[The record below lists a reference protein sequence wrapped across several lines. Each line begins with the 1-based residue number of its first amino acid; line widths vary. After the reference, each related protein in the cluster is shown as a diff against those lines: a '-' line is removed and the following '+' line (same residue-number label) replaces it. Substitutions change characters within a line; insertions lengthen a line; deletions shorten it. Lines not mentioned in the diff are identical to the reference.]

1 MTSSN
6 RTFGRA
12 LAHTIVTSWRPR
24 VVALIAMLV
33 GIALLQTPLFA
44 TLGFEHAL
52 ATAVFA
58 SCVGIDT
65 GSWLA
70 RRLCKGP
77 RPASLFELLLAVG
90 AAKLLAIALTVVP
103 IALATLRASWRPMCD
118 WQFGVLAEFGMP
130 VISAALGAVVGFTVA
145 LTVGAQRPIAARVV
159 PWLAL
164 LATAA
169 HGLWRF
175 YAAPPVFSYS
185 PLVGYFPGNLYDED
199 ITLNAA
205 FWWARLDAALVV
217 MAMFTFCLWRIDLAS
232 LRMQW
237 RGLRLSAGPRLALMV
252 CAVTSLAV
260 AGMRHQGG
268 RLGYAID
275 ASDIDSALGGR
286 IETKH
291 FIIHYD
297 RYAGFADDMNLIA
310 GDHEFRYQQVVAQFG
325 IAPTGKIHSY
335 YFANTAQKARWMGA
349 RDVEMAKPWRKEIY
363 LDHRDFPHSS
373 LRHEIA
379 HIVAGAA
386 GDSLFAI
393 SARRVAGL
401 PLLVNPGLI
410 EGMAVALDWPGSYDR
425 TQTPHQAM
433 RVMQAMGVDP
443 SINDLLSLGFLSLS
457 SARSYTTAGS
467 FLRYLLDTYGAEK
480 VRAYYHNGGDL
491 SAAFGRSAGDIVV
504 GWRNMLSK
512 VEVSDAAIA
521 ANKERFRGG
530 SVFARP
536 CPHAIAKA
544 QRLADGAMA
553 DGDVATAVA
562 ALRDI
567 CNQDP
572 GEPRHRLTLA
582 AYLTAGDDA
591 MQAESTALLESLAA
605 DVAEVSPAIRIAALQ
620 ALINRRGHDGDF
632 ATAQRYLV
640 RAEAIAADAGA
651 QRQLAAL
658 RVTLD
663 ATGLFGQALRGYFF
677 ATNPTP
683 AHRIAWADAIIAAT
697 PTDSP
702 VRGIGWYL
710 RGLRKMDIADW
721 VGAADDLQNAL
732 ALPLPSDQFTA
743 YAARR
748 LAIAGY
754 RSNKTSAVRA
764 AIRALQ
770 GHQSTDV
777 DRLLA
782 ADWQAR
788 LAAAAISDQ

>member
-12 LAHTIVTSWRPR
+12 LAHTIVSAWRPR
-24 VVALIAMLV
+24 IVAMIAVLV
-33 GIALLQTPLFA
+33 GVGLLQTPLFA

-58 SCVGIDT
+58 SCVGIDA
-65 GSWLA
+65 GGWLA
-70 RRLCKGP
+70 RQLVKGP
-77 RPASLFELLLAVG
+77 RPASLFQLLLAVG
-90 AAKLLAIALTVVP
+90 AAKILAIALTVVP
-103 IALATLRASWRPMCD
+103 IALAALSGIWRPTCD
-118 WQFGVLAEFGMP
+118 WEFGVLAEVGMP
-130 VISAALGAVVGFTVA
+130 VISAALGAVVGFTVV
-145 LTVGAQRPIAARVV
+145 LVVGAQRPIVARVV
-159 PWLAL
+159 PWLVL
-164 LATAA
+164 LATAV

-217 MAMFTFCLWRIDLAS
+217 TAMFTCCLWRIDLAA
-232 LRMQW
+232 LRMRW
-237 RGLRLSAGPRLALMV
+237 RGARLSGGPRVAAAVWVITTLAFL
-252 CAVTSLAV
+252 S
-260 AGMRHQGG
+260 MRHYGG
-268 RLGYAID
+268 NLGYAID
-275 ASDIDSALGGR
+275 ASDINKALGGSV
-286 IETKH
+286 ETEH

-297 RYAGFADDMNLIA
+297 RNASFADDIKLIA
-310 GDHEFRYQQVVAQFG
+310 ADHEFRYQQVVAQFG
-325 IAPTGKIHSY
+325 AAPRGKINSY
-335 YFANTAQKARWMGA
+335 YFANTAEKARWMGA

-363 LDHRDFPHSS
+363 LDHREFPHPS

-393 SARRVAGL
+393 SARRVVGL

-410 EGMAVALDWPGSYDR
+410 EGMAVALDWPGNYDR

-480 VRAYYHNGGDL
+480 VRAYYQNGGDL
-491 SAAFGRSAGDIVV
+491 HAAFGVPAAEVV
-504 GWRNMLSK
+504 AGWRSMLSK
-512 VEVSDAAIA
+512 VEVSDSVIA

-544 QRLADGAMA
+544 QRHADEAMA
-553 DGDVATAVA
+553 NGDVASAVA

-572 GEPRHRLTLA
+572 GEPRHRLALA
-582 AYLTAGDDA
+582 AYLTAGDDK
-591 MQAESTALLESLAA
+591 MQAESTALLEALAA
-605 DVAEVSPAIRIAALQ
+605 DAKEVSPALRIAALQ

-632 ATAQRYLV
+632 AAAQRYLTQ
-640 RAEAIAADAGA
+640 AEALPADDGA

-658 RVTLD
+658 RIALD
-663 ATGLFGQALRGYFF
+663 AAGLFGQALRGYFF

-697 PTDSP
+697 PIDSP
-702 VRGIGWYL
+702 VTGLGWYL
-710 RGLRKMDIADW
+710 RGLRKMDIAEW
-721 VGAADDLQNAL
+721 AGAADDLQRALAL
-732 ALPLPSDQFTA
+732 ALPSDKFTA
-743 YAARR
+743 NAARR
-748 LAIAGY
+748 LAVAGY
-754 RSNKTSAVRA
+754 RSNNVGAVST
-764 AIRALQ
+764 AITALRR
-770 GHQSTDV
+770 GNSTDV

-788 LAAAAISDQ
+788 LATAAGN